1 MFSSIKKETIPKIV
15 LVKDK
20 KKLCLFVIMW
30 AFWYGYISNQNGLEV
45 VEYSALFETED
56 YNRIL
61 YEVADVKLYCGCT
74 QGIFYGNLSS
84 TTTKQRLYN

>member
-1 MFSSIKKETIPKIV
+1 MIF

-20 KKLCLFVIMW
+20 KKQLCLFVMW
-30 AFWYGYISNQNGLEV
+30 AFWCGYISNQNGLEV

-61 YEVADVKLYCGCT
+61 YEVSDVKLYCGCT